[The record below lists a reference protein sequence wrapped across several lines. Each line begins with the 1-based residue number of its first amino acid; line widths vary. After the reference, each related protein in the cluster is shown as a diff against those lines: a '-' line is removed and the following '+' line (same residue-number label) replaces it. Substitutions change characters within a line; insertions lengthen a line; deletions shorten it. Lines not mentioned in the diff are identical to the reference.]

1 MQKITTLPTLT
12 LELCQEAAIT
22 AAIILADDSPLQ
34 LGVSLV
40 APELFQLGGL
50 DNDNGFGAVILEGF
64 VERFVQGGVVGRD
77 GRVGQDFLE
86 RRAAA
91 GAVLLKELDYFG
103 VDLLLE
109 VANLDQRNKFL
120 EFRVCHHLFW
130 KILAGRYLLNGFFR
144 ILL

>member
-34 LGVSLV
+34 LGVSFV

-50 DNDNGFGAVILEGF
+50 DNDNGFGSVILEGF
-64 VERFVQGGVVGRD
+64 VQRFVQGGVVGRD
-77 GRVGQDFLE
+77 GWVGQDFLE

-109 VANLDQRNKFL
+109 VANLDQRN
-120 EFRVCHHLFW
+120 
-130 KILAGRYLLNGFFR
+130 
-144 ILL
+144 